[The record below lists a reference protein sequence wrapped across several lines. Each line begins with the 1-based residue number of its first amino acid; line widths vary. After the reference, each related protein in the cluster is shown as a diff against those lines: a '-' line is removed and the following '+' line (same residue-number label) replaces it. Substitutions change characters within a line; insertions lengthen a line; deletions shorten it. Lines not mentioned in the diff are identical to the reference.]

1 MASTGGPVAILG
13 AGNGGHCMA
22 ADLSLAGHE
31 VVSLGSSVC
40 DRDFRAAG
48 RGLDAL
54 GLADLPAD
62 QIVVVGHVRGA
73 RATSGSVLVSASA
86 ADGARPGSEL

>member
-1 MASTGGPVAILG
+1 VASTGGPVAILG

-54 GLADLPAD
+54 VLADLPAD
-62 QIVVVGHVRGA
+62 QIVAHVRGA